1 MNDYTYQD
9 MMRMQSE
16 AKQRVLEM
24 QKRSKNAADTFNGIQ
39 SQWQPEKRENNES
52 EEELPRVPKKISYPA
67 GLHQSGRSVHN
78 NRNTIGAG
86 SFDIRST
93 LKSVFGDLTGDDYEK
108 MFILSLCLL
117 LTKDGADE
125 ALIMSLMYLLV

>member
-24 QKRSKNAADTFNGIQ
+24 QKRSRSAAESFNGIQ
-39 SQWQPEKRENNES
+39 KNGS
-52 EEELPRVPKKISYPA
+52 ETQCEPSEELPRVPKKISFPA
-67 GLHQSGRSVHN
+67 GLHNSRMNQEAQKKNFSGQD
-78 NRNTIGAG
+78 I
-86 SFDIRST
+86 DIRSS
-93 LKSVFGDLTGDDYEK
+93 LKSVFGNLTGDDYEK

-125 ALIMSLMYLLV
+125 SLIMALMYLLA

>member
-9 MMRMQSE
+9 MMRMQNE

-24 QKRSKNAADTFNGIQ
+24 QKRSRSAADSFNGAQ
-39 SQWQPEKRENNES
+39 KTGDRQK
-52 EEELPRVPKKISYPA
+52 EEPTGELPRVPKKISFPA
-67 GLHQSGRSVHN
+67 GIHANQQNQAAQKKIFPGQGLDV
-78 NRNTIGAG
+78 RN
-86 SFDIRST
+86 T
-93 LKSVFGDLTGDDYEK
+93 LKSVFGNLSGDEYEK

-125 ALIMSLMYLLV
+125 SLIMALMYLLV

>member
-24 QKRSKNAADTFNGIQ
+24 QKRSRSAAESFNGAQ
-39 SQWQPEKRENNES
+39 KNKAQPKEEQL
-52 EEELPRVPKKISYPA
+52 EELPRVPKKISYPA
-67 GLHQSGRSVHN
+67 GLHASQPNHAMQKKTHTGQG
-78 NRNTIGAG
+78 I
-86 SFDIRST
+86 DIRNS
-93 LKSVFGDLTGDDYEK
+93 LKSLFGNLSGDDYEK

-125 ALIMSLMYLLV
+125 SLIMALMYLLA

>member
-24 QKRSKNAADTFNGIQ
+24 QKRSRNAADSFNGTQ
-39 SQWQPEKRENNES
+39 KTNVSAKNEPT
-52 EEELPRVPKKISYPA
+52 EELPRIPKKISYPA
-67 GLHQSGRSVHN
+67 ELHNGYPNRTVQKKTPAGQGL
-78 NRNTIGAG
+78 
-86 SFDIRST
+86 DIRKS
-93 LKSVFGDLTGDDYEK
+93 LQSVFGNLSGDDYEK

-125 ALIMSLMYLLV
+125 SLIMALMYLLV

>member
-24 QKRSKNAADTFNGIQ
+24 QKRSRNAADSFNGAQ
-39 SQWQPEKRENNES
+39 KNSSRENNAQD
-52 EEELPRVPKKISYPA
+52 EELPRVPRKISYPA
-67 GLHQSGRSVHN
+67 GLHGNQPNQGIQKKSQTGQG
-78 NRNTIGAG
+78 I
-86 SFDIRST
+86 DIRNA
-93 LKSVFGDLTGDDYEK
+93 LKSVFGDLSGDDYEK

-125 ALIMSLMYLLV
+125 SLIMALMYLLV

>member
-24 QKRSKNAADTFNGIQ
+24 QKRSRNAADSFNGTQ
-39 SQWQPEKRENNES
+39 KNYVPPKEEPQ
-52 EEELPRVPKKISYPA
+52 EELPRVPKKISYPA
-67 GLHQSGRSVHN
+67 GLHTGHPNQTAQKKVH
-78 NRNTIGAG
+78 AG
-86 SFDIRST
+86 QGIDIRNS
-93 LKSVFGDLTGDDYEK
+93 LKAVFGNLSGDDYEK

-125 ALIMSLMYLLV
+125 SLIMALMYLLA

>member
-24 QKRSKNAADTFNGIQ
+24 QKRSRSAAESFNGTQ
-39 SQWQPEKRENNES
+39 KNNS
-52 EEELPRVPKKISYPA
+52 HTKEEHTGELPRVPKKISYPA
-67 GLHQSGRSVHN
+67 GLHEGQSNHITKKAHN
-78 NRNTIGAG
+78 GKNT
-86 SFDIRST
+86 DIRNS
-93 LKSVFGDLTGDDYEK
+93 LKAVFGNLSGDDYEK

-125 ALIMSLMYLLV
+125 SLIMALMYLLS

>member
-24 QKRSKNAADTFNGIQ
+24 QKRSRNAADSFNGIQ
-39 SQWQPEKRENNES
+39 NKKLRENPEEKNS
-52 EEELPRVPKKISYPA
+52 AEELPRVPKKISYPA
-67 GLHQSGRSVHN
+67 GLHENHRSVN
-78 NRNTIGAG
+78 SDNKTSVTAG
-86 SFDIRST
+86 FDIRST
-93 LKSVFGDLTGDDYEK
+93 LKAVFGNLSGDDYEK

>member
-24 QKRSKNAADTFNGIQ
+24 QKRSRNAAESFNGIQ
-39 SQWQPEKRENNES
+39 KNSAPKKEEPQ
-52 EEELPRVPKKISYPA
+52 EELPRVPKKISYPA
-67 GLHQSGRSVHN
+67 GLHDGMSNQSVRKS
-78 NRNTIGAG
+78 RAG
-86 SFDIRST
+86 QGIDIRNT
-93 LKSVFGDLTGDDYEK
+93 LKSVFGNLSADDYEK
-108 MFILSLCLL
+108 MFILSLSLL

-125 ALIMSLMYLLV
+125 SLIMALMYLLA